1 MAMQQEWANKDYYG
15 DLGVSSSASAADIKK
30 AYRKLARENHPD
42 SNPGNKAAEEKFK
55 RVAEA
60 YDVVGDEEKRK
71 EYDQFKSMIGSGG
84 FGGFGGRF
92 GGGGGAGFPGGFRT
106 TTQTDFDAT
115 DFDDLFGGGA
125 GGQAG
130 DGGLGD
136 ILGGFFN
143 RGSSAGRSARPS
155 RGADVET
162 EITLD
167 FREAAKGT
175 TFPVELTGEAP
186 CTTCHG
192 SGSRTGKTH
201 ACEVCAGS
209 GFIRES
215 SGAFGMARPCTN
227 CGGSG
232 EIIEDPCQTCDGTGT
247 VRRTRSITVRIP
259 AGVVDGQ
266 KVRLAGQGE
275 AGPNGTPSGDLF
287 VHVQVRPDPVFTRS
301 GDDLEITVPVS
312 FGELALG
319 GTVTVP
325 TLDKAVKVKV
335 PAGTPNGRTLR
346 VKGRGIERKSG
357 AAGDLLV
364 TVEVTVPSDGSLDA
378 NAMSALRTYAQAE
391 KDSGFN
397 PRAGWAGAR

>member
-15 DLGVSSSASAADIKK
+15 DLGVSSSAPAADIKK
-30 AYRKLARENHPD
+30 AYRRLARENHPD
-42 SNPGNKAAEEKFK
+42 SHPGDTAAEEKFK
-55 RVAEA
+55 RIAEA

-71 EYDQFKSMIGSGG
+71 EYDQLKSMIGSGG
-84 FGGFGGRF
+84 RF
-92 GGGGGAGFPGGFRT
+92 GGGSGFPGGFRS
-106 TTQTDFDAT
+106 TQTDFNI
-115 DFDDLFGGGA
+115 DDLSDIFGGA
-125 GGQAG
+125 AGQAG

-143 RGSSAGRSARPS
+143 RGGGAGGRNARPS

-162 EITLD
+162 EITID

-186 CTTCHG
+186 CTDCHG
-192 SGSRTGKTH
+192 SGSRTGKTTT
-201 ACEVCAGS
+201 CPVCSGS
-209 GFIRES
+209 GYVREN

-227 CGGSG
+227 CGGTG
-232 EIIEDPCQTCDGTGT
+232 EVIEDPCPTCRGTGT

-259 AGVVDGQ
+259 AGVEDGQ

-287 VHVQVRPDPVFTRS
+287 VTVRVRDDEVFTRS
-301 GDDLEITVPVS
+301 GDDLEVTVPVS

-319 GTVTVP
+319 AAVTVP
-325 TLDKAVKVKV
+325 TLDKPVKVKI

-346 VKGRGIERKSG
+346 VKGRGIPRKTG
-357 AAGDLLV
+357 AGDLLV
-364 TVEVTVPSDGSLDA
+364 TVEVAVPKDLDA

-391 KDSGFN
+391 KDSGFD
-397 PRAGWAGAR
+397 PRSGWAGAR

>member
-60 YDVVGDEEKRK
+60 YDVLGNEQDRK
-71 EYDQFKSMIGSGG
+71 EYDQFKSMMGSGG
-84 FGGFGGRF
+84 FGRF
-92 GGGGGAGFPGGFRT
+92 GGGGSGFPGGFRT
-106 TTQTDFDAT
+106 TQTDFSNYS
-115 DFDDLFGGGA
+115 DFSDVFGHAGA
-125 GGQAG
+125 GQAG

-136 ILGGFFN
+136 LFGGLFN
-143 RGSSAGRSARPS
+143 RGGAAGRNARPS

-192 SGSRTGKTH
+192 SGSKDGKTH
-201 ACEVCAGS
+201 RCGQCGGS
-209 GFIRES
+209 GYVREN
-215 SGAFGMARPCTN
+215 SGAFGMARPCSECQGT
-227 CGGSG
+227 G
-232 EIIEDPCQTCDGTGT
+232 EIIEDPCTTCRGTGT

-259 AGVVDGQ
+259 AGVIDGQ

-275 AGPNGTPSGDLF
+275 AGPNGTPAGDLF
-287 VHVQVRPDPVFTRS
+287 VHVHVREDAVFTRS
-301 GDDLEITVPVS
+301 GDDLEVTVPVS

-325 TLDKAVKVKV
+325 TLEKRVRVKI

-346 VKGRGIERKSG
+346 VKGRGVPRKSG
-357 AAGDLLV
+357 KAGDLLV
-364 TVEVTVPSDGSLDA
+364 TVEVALPKDLDA
-378 NAMSALRTYAQAE
+378 AATSALRAYHQAE
-391 KDSGFN
+391 RDAGFD
-397 PRAGWAGAR
+397 PRAGWAGNQ

>member
-60 YDVVGDEEKRK
+60 YDVLGNEQERK
-71 EYDQFKSMIGSGG
+71 EYDQFKSMMGSGG
-84 FGGFGGRF
+84 FGRF
-92 GGGGGAGFPGGFRT
+92 GGGGSGFPGGFRT
-106 TTQTDFDAT
+106 TQTDFS
-115 DFDDLFGGGA
+115 DFSDVFGHSGA
-125 GGQAG
+125 GQAG

-136 ILGGFFN
+136 LFGGLFN
-143 RGSSAGRSARPS
+143 RGGAAGRNARPS

-192 SGSRTGKTH
+192 SGSKDGKTH
-201 ACEVCAGS
+201 RCGTCSGS
-209 GFIRES
+209 GYVREN
-215 SGAFGMARPCTN
+215 SGAFGMARPCSECQGT
-227 CGGSG
+227 G
-232 EIIEDPCQTCDGTGT
+232 EIIEDPCTTCHGTGT

-259 AGVVDGQ
+259 AGVIDGQ

-275 AGPNGTPSGDLF
+275 AGPNGTPAGDLF
-287 VHVQVRPDPVFTRS
+287 VHVHVREDAVFTRS
-301 GDDLEITVPVS
+301 GDDLEVTVPVS

-325 TLDKAVKVKV
+325 TLEKRVRVKI

-346 VKGRGIERKSG
+346 VKGRGVPRKSG
-357 AAGDLLV
+357 QAGDLLV
-364 TVEVTVPSDGSLDA
+364 TVEVAVPKDLDA
-378 NAMSALRTYAQAE
+378 AATSALRAYQQAE
-391 KDSGFN
+391 RDSGFD
-397 PRAGWAGAR
+397 PRAGWAGGA

>member
-15 DLGVSSSASAADIKK
+15 DLGVSSNASAADIKK

-42 SNPGNKAAEEKFK
+42 SNPGDKAAEEKFK

-60 YDVVGDEEKRK
+60 YDVIGDEAKRK
-71 EYDQFKSMIGSGG
+71 EYDELKAMINSGG
-84 FGGFGGRF
+84 FGRF
-92 GGGGGAGFPGGFRT
+92 GGAGGPGFPGGFRT
-106 TTQTDFDAT
+106 TTTQDFDLG
-115 DFDDLFGGGA
+115 DIFGGA
-125 GGQAG
+125 SGGQAA

-136 ILGGFFN
+136 IFGSFFN
-143 RGSSAGRSARPS
+143 RGGSTGRSARPS

-175 TFPVELTGEAP
+175 TIPVELTGDAP

-192 SGSRTGKTH
+192 SGSASGKTTT
-201 ACEVCAGS
+201 CDECSGS
-209 GFIRES
+209 GYIRENS
-215 SGAFGMARPCTN
+215 NGFGMARPCPK
-227 CGGSG
+227 CHGSG
-232 EIIEDPCQTCDGTGT
+232 TFIEDPCPTCSGSGT

-275 AGPNGTPSGDLF
+275 AGPNGTPAGDLF
-287 VHVQVRPDPVFTRS
+287 VTVHVRPDRVFTRS
-301 GDDLEITVPVS
+301 GDDLEVTVPVS

-325 TLDKAVKVKV
+325 TLDNHVKVKV

-346 VKGRGIERKSG
+346 VKGRGVPKRSG
-357 AAGDLLV
+357 AGDLLV
-364 TVEVTVPSDGSLDA
+364 TVQVTVPANLDPA
-378 NAMSALRTYAQAE
+378 ATSALRAYAQAE
-391 KDSGFN
+391 KDSGFD
-397 PRAGWAGAR
+397 PRAGWGGLK

>member
-60 YDVVGDEEKRK
+60 YDVVGDETKRK
-71 EYDQFKSMIGSGG
+71 EYDQFKSMVGTGG
-84 FGGFGGRF
+84 FGRF
-92 GGGGGAGFPGGFRT
+92 GGGSGFPGGFRT
-106 TTQTDFDAT
+106 TSTSNFDGADFDLG
-115 DFDDLFGGGA
+115 DIFGGA

-143 RGSSAGRSARPS
+143 RGGGAGRSARPS

-162 EITLD
+162 EITID

-175 TFPVELTGEAP
+175 TFPVELTGDAP

-192 SGSRTGKTH
+192 SGSKSGKTH
-201 ACEVCAGS
+201 TCGVCNGS
-209 GFIRES
+209 GYVREN
-215 SGAFGMARPCTN
+215 SGAFGMARPCSN
-227 CGGSG
+227 CNGTG
-232 EIIEDPCQTCDGTGT
+232 EAIEDPCTTCNGTGT

-259 AGVVDGQ
+259 AGVEDGQ

-275 AGPNGTPSGDLF
+275 AGPNGKPSGDLF
-287 VHVQVRPDPVFTRS
+287 VTVHVRPDKVFTRN
-301 GDDLEITVPVS
+301 GDDLEVTVPVS
-312 FGELALG
+312 FTELALG
-319 GTVTVP
+319 GTVAVP
-325 TLDKAVKVKV
+325 TLDKPVRVKI

-346 VKGRGIERKSG
+346 VKGRGVARKSG
-357 AAGDLLV
+357 AGDLLV
-364 TVEVTVPSDGSLDA
+364 TVEVAVPRSGDLDA
-378 NAMSALRTYAQAE
+378 GAMSALRTYAQAE
-391 KDSGFN
+391 KDSGFD
-397 PRAGWAGAR
+397 PRAGWAGAV

>member
-30 AYRKLARENHPD
+30 AYRRLARENHPD
-42 SNPGNKAAEEKFK
+42 SHPGDTAAEEKFK
-55 RVAEA
+55 RIAEA

-71 EYDQFKSMIGSGG
+71 EYDQLKSMIGSGG
-84 FGGFGGRF
+84 RF
-92 GGGGGAGFPGGFRT
+92 GGGSGFPGGFRS
-106 TTQTDFDAT
+106 TQTDFNI
-115 DFDDLFGGGA
+115 DDLSDIFGGA
-125 GGQAG
+125 AGQAG

-143 RGSSAGRSARPS
+143 RGGGAGGRNARPS

-162 EITLD
+162 EITID

-186 CTTCHG
+186 CTDCHG
-192 SGSRTGKTH
+192 SGSRTGKTTT
-201 ACEVCAGS
+201 CPVCSGS
-209 GFIRES
+209 GYVREN
-215 SGAFGMARPCTN
+215 SGAFGMARPCAN
-227 CGGSG
+227 CGGTG
-232 EIIEDPCQTCDGTGT
+232 EVIEDPCPTCRGTGT

-259 AGVVDGQ
+259 AGVEDGQ

-287 VHVQVRPDPVFTRS
+287 VTVRVRDDEVFTRS
-301 GDDLEITVPVS
+301 GDDLEVTVPVS

-319 GTVTVP
+319 AAVTVP
-325 TLDKAVKVKV
+325 TLDKPVKVKI

-346 VKGRGIERKSG
+346 VKGRGIPRKTG
-357 AAGDLLV
+357 AGDLLV
-364 TVEVTVPSDGSLDA
+364 TVEVAVPKDLDA

-391 KDSGFN
+391 KDSGFD
-397 PRAGWAGAR
+397 PRSGWAGAR

>member
-60 YDVVGDEEKRK
+60 YDVLGNEQDRK
-71 EYDQFKSMIGSGG
+71 EYDQFKSMMGSGG
-84 FGGFGGRF
+84 FGRF
-92 GGGGGAGFPGGFRT
+92 GGGGSGFPGGFRT
-106 TTQTDFDAT
+106 TQTDFSNYS
-115 DFDDLFGGGA
+115 DFSDVFGHAGA
-125 GGQAG
+125 GQAG

-136 ILGGFFN
+136 LFGGLFN
-143 RGSSAGRSARPS
+143 RGGAAGRNARPS

-175 TFPVELTGEAP
+175 TFPVELTGDAP

-192 SGSRTGKTH
+192 SGSKDGKTH
-201 ACEVCAGS
+201 RCSHCSGS
-209 GFIRES
+209 GYIRENN
-215 SGAFGMARPCTN
+215 GAFGMARPCPECQGT
-227 CGGSG
+227 G
-232 EIIEDPCQTCDGTGT
+232 EIIEDPCTTCRGTGT
-247 VRRTRSITVRIP
+247 VRRARTITVRIP

-275 AGPNGTPSGDLF
+275 AGPNGTPAGDLF
-287 VHVQVRPDPVFTRS
+287 VSVHVRDDKVFTRS
-301 GDDLEITVPVS
+301 GDDLEVTVPVS

-325 TLDKAVKVKV
+325 TLEKRVRVKI

-346 VKGRGIERKSG
+346 VKGRGVPKKSG
-357 AAGDLLV
+357 KAGDLLV
-364 TVEVTVPSDGSLDA
+364 TVEVKVPDDLDA
-378 NAMSALRTYAQAE
+378 AATSALRTYHQAE
-391 KDSGFN
+391 RDSGFD
-397 PRAGWAGAR
+397 PRAGWAGA